1 LDEYN
6 FGGIQLACR
15 ERSQGATGW
24 NARPIVL
31 SVVSGWSMKNYLASE
46 IAQGYFR
53 AIIGR
58 YSKDVMHKQLKV
70 RKEVASIY
78 DESAEERNAR
88 IQEEACL
95 ETVIDVHDSSCR
107 RDFQG

>member
-1 LDEYN
+1 MSTT
-6 FGGIQLACR
+6 LAVFSWHVGSVHK
-15 ERSQGATGW
+15 EQQAGMP
-24 NARPIVL
+24 RPIVL

-78 DESAEERNAR
+78 DESAEEQNAR